1 MYVDW
6 SEDLSVG
13 VKEID
18 QQHKRFIVIMNDLY
32 EALENQDERIVLGDI
47 ITQLAAYANYH
58 FLTEEKYMDEYDYED
73 TAEHKREHQ
82 ALRDDIAVFGE
93 KYQQNEEKY
102 AQELLHFVKNWLS
115 HHLLEIDKKYTKCFN
130 EHGLY

>member
-6 SEDLSVG
+6 SEEFSVG

-58 FLTEEKYMDEYDYED
+58 FLTEEKYMDEYDYEG
-73 TAEHKREHQ
+73 TTQHKKEHQ

-102 AQELLHFVKNWLS
+102 AQELLHFVKNS
-115 HHLLEIDKKYTKCFN
+115 A
-130 EHGLY
+130 